1 MHSTDEPLMRVE
13 GVERIFGGGRKL
25 FGGHRAGV
33 HAVQDVSLDI
43 MPGETLGIVGE
54 SGCGK
59 STLARM
65 LVGLDQPTGGS
76 IRFKGRDIADTL
88 RKDFNGLARNIQ
100 YVFQDPV
107 SSLNPRKTI
116 RSILEAPLKHL
127 LGLGRKERA
136 ERLQTLM
143 DAVNLRPEFLE
154 RYPHEFSGG
163 QAQRIGIAR
172 ALAADPELIVLDEP
186 VSALD
191 VSVQAQVINL
201 LADLKARFGLTY
213 VFISHDLS
221 VVESVSD
228 RVAVMYFGRLAEL
241 GPARALF
248 ADPRHHYTRL
258 LLDSVPAPGKPIVA
272 PEGSEGDLPDP
283 YDPPAGCAFAPR
295 CPAADDLCRSQ
306 RPAIDAGAVDGAHLA
321 ACFHPPLLTGET
333 AGDGQA

>member
-1 MHSTDEPLMRVE
+1 MPDDTAALIEIDA
-13 GVERIFGGGRKL
+13 VERVFGGGRTL
-25 FGGHRAGV
+25 FGGHKPGV
-33 HAVQDVSLDI
+33 HAIQLVSLEVR
-43 MPGETLGIVGE
+43 PGETLGIVGE

-65 LVGLDQPTGGS
+65 LVGLDKPTGGA
-76 IRFKGRDIADTL
+76 IRFKGEDVAEAARRDFGA
-88 RKDFNGLARNIQ
+88 LARRVQ

-116 RSILEAPLKHL
+116 RAILEAPLIHL
-127 LGLGRKERA
+127 LGLGRSERR
-136 ERLQTLM
+136 ERLAELM

-172 ALAADPELIVLDEP
+172 ALAASPELIVLDEP

-191 VSVQAQVINL
+191 VSVQAQVLNL
-201 LADLKARFGLTY
+201 LDDLKARFGLTY

-228 RVAVMYFGRLAEL
+228 RVAVMYFGRLAEI
-241 GPARALF
+241 GPSKAIF

-258 LLDSVPAPGKPIVA
+258 LLDSVPVPGRPVLA
-272 PEGSEGDLPDP
+272 PEDGNAELPDP
-283 YDPPAGCAFAPR
+283 YDPPPGCAFAAR
-295 CPAADDLCRSQ
+295 CPAADDLCRST
-306 RPAIDAGAVDGAHLA
+306 RPSLEEGAVDKEHLA
-321 ACFHPPLLTGET
+321 ACFHPPLLTGEKQ
-333 AGDGQA
+333 AG